1 TTAPPTTTAAA
12 YPTTTT
18 AAPPTTIAAPT
29 TTTAAPPT
37 TTAYPTTTTAAP
49 PTTVTAPTT
58 TGPPTTTT
66 AAPPTTTAYR
76 PLTTP
81 DGYYNW
87 GGWTAWG
94 SCNGHLKWR
103 YRYCFHFSSSRTLQV
118 PFGYC
123 PGTFYESSSHGCT
136 FNWGEWSTWSSCS
149 GITKTRQRHCYI
161 DTSMTITTTTTR
173 QPTTTTTPKSTTA
186 APTTTTTAAPTTTTA
201 STTAGPTTTAGSTT
215 TGPTRQPTTTSV
227 HTANH
232 LCQGFSQD
240 SSINGCTNNRFTE
253 CVINLGFVLDESGS
267 ISYEEFE
274 NMVIFVKTF
283 AQLFKTSNISLI
295 TYNSDSKLHFG
306 FNDFASLER
315 AELLEYL
322 SNVSR
327 RGGGTHTYHALE
339 MARTRMFTPN
349 SDNNV
354 LIVMTDG
361 FSVNRHLL
369 INESNALHQDGVDVI
384 PIGIGSH
391 VNNTEL
397 NIMATNPSHIFNA
410 NNTFDLK
417 GIVLSVAQTIKST
430 ILSTSTTTTTTT
442 VAPPDV
448 VDLQCNPDG
457 FKAGFLLTNFEDS
470 YYNVTKI
477 HFGDTSCITN
487 DINGNINIQRQ
498 TVNGRV
504 WVDSNFNDC
513 GFRTYEDGFKMVHEQ
528 TVRIRSSFLQNS
540 ATFQRDF
547 DTTYIMKCVFD
558 RRLNETL
565 SIFVTDR
572 ANETKED
579 DSVYKLGFK
588 ATEVTEFGTGKE
600 VEGLIRIG
608 DRLKMEINMVNTIP
622 SVKTSPQICYA
633 TRLDGTGRK
642 DFIKNRCS
650 VDFGT
655 RILSPSNAIH
665 IFEWELVVGRFF
677 DDSDGIKIICEVSIC
692 NNAPYG
698 DLNEECKRC
707 GQTSN
712 KRKRRNIDDEK
723 EKITKET
730 ATRTFY
736 IIDKDSPS
744 PTSAPGT
751 GFAEKPEGITVIILS
766 ALLILLCVVLV
777 KKMFFGAKRRNEKN
791 KTDMI
796 ELERGTNE

>member
-1 TTAPPTTTAAA
+1 NYCLSTNNYCLSTNNYCLSTNNYCLSNNKYCLSTNNYCRSNNNYCLSTNNYCLSTNNYCLSTNKYCLSTNNYCLSTNNYRLSTNNYCLSTNNYCLSTNTTADPPTTNCLSTNNYCLSTHNYCLSTTTTAYPPTTTA
-12 YPTTTT
+12 YPPTTT
-18 AAPPTTIAAPT
+18 AYPQ

-37 TTAYPTTTTAAP
+37 TTAYPPTTTAYP
-49 PTTVTAPTT
+49 Q
-58 TGPPTTTT
+58 TTT
-66 AAPPTTTAYR
+66 AYPPTTTAY
-76 PLTTP
+76 PP
-81 DGYYNW
+81 
-87 GGWTAWG
+87 
-94 SCNGHLKWR
+94 
-103 YRYCFHFSSSRTLQV
+103 
-118 PFGYC
+118 
-123 PGTFYESSSHGCT
+123 
-136 FNWGEWSTWSSCS
+136 
-149 GITKTRQRHCYI
+149 
-161 DTSMTITTTTTR
+161 
-173 QPTTTTTPKSTTA
+173 
-186 APTTTTTAAPTTTTA
+186 TTTAAP
-201 STTAGPTTTAGSTT
+201 
-215 TGPTRQPTTTSV
+215 
-227 HTANH
+227 
-232 LCQGFSQD
+232 
-240 SSINGCTNNRFTE
+240 
-253 CVINLGFVLDESGS
+253 
-267 ISYEEFE
+267 
-274 NMVIFVKTF
+274 
-283 AQLFKTSNISLI
+283 
-295 TYNSDSKLHFG
+295 
-306 FNDFASLER
+306 
-315 AELLEYL
+315 
-322 SNVSR
+322 
-327 RGGGTHTYHALE
+327 
-339 MARTRMFTPN
+339 
-349 SDNNV
+349 
-354 LIVMTDG
+354 
-361 FSVNRHLL
+361 
-369 INESNALHQDGVDVI
+369 
-384 PIGIGSH
+384 
-391 VNNTEL
+391 
-397 NIMATNPSHIFNA
+397 
-410 NNTFDLK
+410 
-417 GIVLSVAQTIKST
+417 
-430 ILSTSTTTTTTT
+430 TTT

-477 HFGDTSCITN
+477 HFGDSSCITN

-504 WVDSNFNDC
+504 WVDLNFNDC
-513 GFRTYEDGFKMVHEQ
+513 GFRSYEDGFKMVHEQ
-528 TVRIRSSFLQNS
+528 TVRIQSSFLQNS

-608 DRLKMEINMVNTIP
+608 DRLKMEINMVNNFT
-622 SVKTSPQICYA
+622 SVKTSPQSCYA
-633 TRLDGTGRK
+633 TRLDGTGKK

-707 GQTSN
+707 GQTTK

-736 IIDKDSPS
+736 IIDKETP
-744 PTSAPGT
+744 PATSAPST
-751 GFAEKPEGITVIILS
+751 DGFAKKPEGITVIVLS

-777 KKMFFGAKRRNEKN
+777 KKMFFGTKRRNEKN
-791 KTDMI
+791 KARAI